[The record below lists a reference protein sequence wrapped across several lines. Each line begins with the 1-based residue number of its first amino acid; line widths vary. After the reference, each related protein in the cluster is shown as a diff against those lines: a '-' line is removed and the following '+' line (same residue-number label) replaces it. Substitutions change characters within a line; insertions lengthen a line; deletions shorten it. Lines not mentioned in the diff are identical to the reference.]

1 MPFPV
6 IASPLLG
13 AAYYDELISS
23 VDNARSSILVV
34 QYQWKWNV
42 HERRSRVQCLGA
54 SVIRARAR
62 GLDVRVILNNE
73 SPMRNLS
80 KINRVTGNALG
91 NAGCL
96 IKNLRSVS
104 LVHTKLWI
112 IDGVLTFLGS
122 HNISTRSLTVNEET
136 SVKIESRDF
145 AKYMQKYFEN
155 LWVS

>member
-13 AAYYDELISS
+13 AVFYDELIKSI
-23 VDNARSSILVV
+23 DNARSSILSV

-42 HERRSRVQCLGA
+42 HERQSRVQCLGA

-80 KINRVTGNALG
+80 KINRVTGSALG

-96 IKNLRSVS
+96 IKSLRTVS

-112 IDGVLTFLGS
+112 IDGLLTFLGS

-136 SVKIESRDF
+136 SVKIESTDF
-145 AKYMQKYFEN
+145 AKYMRKYFEN
-155 LWVS
+155 LWAS